1 MLPRRSG
8 LVAAEETFVR
18 RIILFELNEVPFR
31 IIDRFCE
38 AVPGSALARRL
49 PSIRQYETRSEDP
62 GPLSPWKTWPTVHR
76 GVTSDRHRVHDFGQ
90 DLTKVDRA
98 YPPLWKLLAAHGVR
112 VGVFGSLHSYPMPA
126 SLENYVFY
134 VPDTFAASP
143 ECFPD
148 ALSVFQAFNLD
159 MARASPRNV
168 ARRIPW
174 KPAARLLARSP
185 ALGLRL
191 ATLGEIGRHL
201 AAERLRQWKTARRR
215 TYQTVL
221 AFDVFMRQLQSVRP
235 QFATF
240 FTNHVA
246 SSMHRYWAASFPG
259 DYENVEFPEDWMDTY
274 AHEID
279 FSMSKFDRMFGT
291 LADFVDANPEY
302 VLWVTSSMGQE
313 ATDARPLETETAM
326 RDPEKFM
333 KRLGLEKSDWESR
346 PAMFPDYVFA
356 VHPDRVGTVRGRLKS
371 LRFGS
376 EPATWTSGDGGFLR
390 ITLGSCHEQSKSVRL
405 DGREV
410 SFEEMGLENMR
421 IDDRSGG
428 TAYHVPS
435 GSLLI
440 YDPAAAVAECRRT
453 RPQVST
459 LEIAPAILKS
469 YAAPVPDYMKSPA
482 ALAIPNAASSA
493 R

>member
-1 MLPRRSG
+1 MLPWRSG
-8 LVAAEETFVR
+8 IGAAEDAMVR
-18 RIILFELNEVPFR
+18 RIILFELNEVPLR

-38 AVPGSALARRL
+38 VDPGSALARRL
-49 PSIRQYETRSEDP
+49 PSIRRYETRSEDP
-62 GPLSPWKTWPTVHR
+62 GPLSPWKTWPSVHR
-76 GVTSDRHRVHDFGQ
+76 GVASDRHRVHDFGQ
-90 DLTKVDRA
+90 DLTKADRA
-98 YPPLWKLLAAHGVR
+98 YPPLWKLLTTHGVR

-134 VPDTFAASP
+134 VPDTFAAGP
-143 ECFPD
+143 ECFPG
-148 ALSVFQAFNLD
+148 ALSVFQAFNLE

-168 ARRIPW
+168 ARGIPW

-191 ATLGEIGRHL
+191 ATFGEIGRHL
-201 AAERLRQWKTARRR
+201 AAERFRKWEATRRR

-221 AFDVFMRQLQSVRP
+221 AFDVFMRQLRSARP

-246 SSMHRYWAASFPG
+246 ASMHRYWAASFPG
-259 DYENVEFPEDWMDTY
+259 DYEDVEFTEDWLDTY

-279 FSMSKFDRMFGT
+279 FAMSKFDGMFGT

-313 ATDARPLETETAM
+313 ATHARPLESELSM
-326 RDPEKFM
+326 RDPERFM
-333 KRLGLEKSDWESR
+333 ERLGLEKGDWESR
-346 PAMFPDYVFA
+346 PAMFPDYVFT
-356 VHPDRVGTVRGRLKS
+356 VRPDRIGAVRGRLAS

-376 EPATWTSGDGGFLR
+376 KPVTWTSEDGGFLR
-390 ITLGSCHEQSKSVRL
+390 ITLGGCHEQSKSARL

-410 SFEEMGLENMR
+410 SFEALGLENLR
-421 IDDRSGG
+421 IDDRSGS
-428 TAYHVPS
+428 TAYHVPN

-440 YDPAAAVAECRRT
+440 YDPAAAGAGSRREK
-453 RPQVST
+453 PQVST
-459 LEIAPAILKS
+459 LEIAPAILKN
-469 YAAPVPDYMKSPA
+469 YAAPVPDYMRPPA
-482 ALAIPNAASSA
+482 AIA
-493 R
+493 